1 MWDDTKM
8 GVFVLGVGKVSS
20 AKWGSIQGNLAG
32 TEDPA
37 GGAKKKQLSKVV
49 NRLTLTT

>member
-8 GVFVLGVGKVSS
+8 GVFVLGVGKVST

-49 NRLTLTT
+49 TGCR